1 MKEHLAHVLP
11 DIAKKENV
19 FPVSGK
25 WAVNARIFQS
35 CPTDKKAEKTVTRAR
50 EDIAAATKRDDDQVD
65 TKEVEKR
72 SNITALEDR

>member
-11 DIAKKENV
+11 AIARKENV

-35 CPTDKKAEKTVTRAR
+35 CPIDKKAEKTVTRAC
-50 EDIAAATKRDDDQVD
+50 EDIATATEREDDQVD
-65 TKEVEKR
+65 IKEVEKR
-72 SNITALEDR
+72 SNVTVLEDR